1 MNGIFDSHA
10 HYDDERF
17 DADRDEL
24 LESIHREGVEYIM
37 TIGADLTTSYAA
49 RELAER
55 YDFVY
60 FAAGIHPEQAGDAPE
75 NYLEELKALAAHP
88 KCRAIGEIGLDY
100 YWAENPPKER
110 QMELFRQQVL
120 LAKELGLPVI
130 IHDREAH
137 ADTLALL
144 RELHPAGVL
153 HCFSGSVEMA
163 KEVAALGMY
172 LGFTGAITFKNA
184 RKAPQAAAV
193 VPDDRLLIET
203 DCPYMAPEP
212 YRGKRCDSSMLP
224 RVAERL
230 AEALGDTDSLGS
242 LRYNIAATQLELGQ
256 PEKALLY
263 FSALP
268 HPRLLDLHKL
278 AICHEQLGHRE
289 QALTAVQQAE
299 LLSSGEIERQMLALV
314 RYRLEHPGYLHDS
327 TYGAQL
333 LDCFQHLRDTYPMG
347 FTRFHLPWVLAWYK
361 ANRQYRQACR
371 LLEEFPVK

>member
-24 LESIHREGVEYIM
+24 LERIHREGVEYIM
-37 TIGADLTTSYAA
+37 TIGADLPTSRAPCM
-49 RELAER
+49 LAER

-75 NYLEELKALAAHP
+75 DWLTELKELAAHP
-88 KCRAIGEIGLDY
+88 KCRAVGEIGLDY

-110 QMELFRQQVL
+110 QQELFRRQVL

-137 ADTLALL
+137 ADTLEVLWEL
-144 RELHPAGVL
+144 RPQGVL
-153 HCFSGSVEMA
+153 HCFSGSAEMA
-163 KEVAALGMY
+163 REAAALGMY
-172 LGFTGAITFKNA
+172 MGFTGAVTFKNA
-184 RKAPQAAAV
+184 RKAPQAAAA

-230 AEALGDTDSLGS
+230 AEIRGCTAEEIVEMTCRNAKRLFG
-242 LRYNIAATQLELGQ
+242 IA
-256 PEKALLY
+256 
-263 FSALP
+263 
-268 HPRLLDLHKL
+268 
-278 AICHEQLGHRE
+278 
-289 QALTAVQQAE
+289 
-299 LLSSGEIERQMLALV
+299 
-314 RYRLEHPGYLHDS
+314 
-327 TYGAQL
+327 
-333 LDCFQHLRDTYPMG
+333 
-347 FTRFHLPWVLAWYK
+347 
-361 ANRQYRQACR
+361 
-371 LLEEFPVK
+371 